1 MGCTFALGGVH
12 KLVDKI
18 LPIIDPYLPPVY
30 IFLLCILLTFPV
42 HTYLLFINEV
52 KESHVLPEL
61 KRSLVSP
68 SLSSVR
74 KKNMTLKRN
83 NLAIKK
89 SLRSIRND
97 YKEVNKEH
105 KMKDTKR
112 IYPNTFSNLREKQ
125 NDKDSISIEEDN
137 DIALIVNELL
147 NELYN

>member
-1 MGCTFALGGVH
+1 MRRAYRCANEIRHWKQEQRLKFFIEENRSIDELFKSNTALS
-12 KLVDKI
+12 KSQELK
-18 LPIIDPYLPPVY
+18 
-30 IFLLCILLTFPV
+30 
-42 HTYLLFINEV
+42 NEV

-83 NLAIKK
+83 TLSTKK
-89 SLRSIRND
+89 SLRSTRND
-97 YKEVNKEH
+97 YKEVNEEH
-105 KMKDTKR
+105 KIKDTKR
-112 IYPNTFSNLREKQ
+112 IYPKTFSNFKEKQ

-137 DIALIVNELL
+137 DIVLIVNELL